1 MAAKAAAIQAAQSR
15 PLSWKTVLKR
25 GVGLAA
31 AGLAIY
37 LVLPSLTEV
46 LASWPRLSTL
56 APVWLAV
63 ALAAELASF
72 TCNFGL
78 QRLALRARS
87 WFPVVTAGLAGNA
100 VTGILPGGAAAGAAV
115 QFEMLGTAGFDTDT
129 VVGGLTA
136 FSLVNVA
143 ALLALPVLTIPAMLG
158 GAVASPGL
166 VHTAF
171 VGAAGFLL
179 VAIAGAVV
187 LRTDR
192 PLAAAGRAAERLR
205 NRLTR
210 GRRPALTGLDA
221 RLLAERDAIKSV
233 LDSKWPQAVLLITP
247 GGLGLVE
254 ASLGSLLILAGVHAS
269 EAFLATLAYRLAS
282 YWLPLLAGLPA
293 YLLFRQR
300 YGPAGDRPASPDHG
314 RAPR

>member
-1 MAAKAAAIQAAQSR
+1 MRRCALLTNIPASQLDSEYSGSKLIRMGEPEAKAGGHQGNADNGSASAGQRSAVAAKAAAIQAAQSR

-192 PLAAAGRAAERLR
+192 PLAAAGRAAERLSPTGSPPTGSR
-205 NRLTR
+205 YSRA
-210 GRRPALTGLDA
+210 RPPTC
-221 RLLAERDAIKSV
+221 S
-233 LDSKWPQAVLLITP
+233 S
-247 GGLGLVE
+247 
-254 ASLGSLLILAGVHAS
+254 AS
-269 EAFLATLAYRLAS
+269 AT
-282 YWLPLLAGLPA
+282 
-293 YLLFRQR
+293 
-300 YGPAGDRPASPDHG
+300 
-314 RAPR
+314 APRAIGPLARIMVERRDDGT

>member
-1 MAAKAAAIQAAQSR
+1 
-15 PLSWKTVLKR
+15 
-25 GVGLAA
+25 
-31 AGLAIY
+31 
-37 LVLPSLTEV
+37 
-46 LASWPRLSTL
+46 
-56 APVWLAV
+56 
-63 ALAAELASF
+63 
-72 TCNFGL
+72 
-78 QRLALRARS
+78 
-87 WFPVVTAGLAGNA
+87 
-100 VTGILPGGAAAGAAV
+100 
-115 QFEMLGTAGFDTDT
+115 MLGTAGFDSDT

-143 ALLALPVLTIPAMLG
+143 ALLALPVLAIPAMLG

-233 LDSKWPQAVLLITP
+233 LDSKWPQAVLLTTGRIGFDYGCLLAALRATRAHPRPSFVLLAYAAPNLLALLPITP
-247 GGLGLVE
+247 PRLAPAPPPPGPP
-254 ASLGSLLILAGVHAS
+254 LIL
-269 EAFLATLAYRLAS
+269 
-282 YWLPLLAGLPA
+282 
-293 YLLFRQR
+293 
-300 YGPAGDRPASPDHG
+300 
-314 RAPR
+314 